1 MKKRILRMLAAT
13 CMATVLLAGMAMT
26 ASAAQPD
33 YSKEIEAMDKWLD
46 GLTLTP
52 GSGTST
58 PSNPAKPSGS
68 VETAKTLTEDEL
80 KAYADKVFEL
90 VNKEREKAGVS
101 PLEYREDLAEAAQI
115 RAQEI
120 VTHKSHTRPNGEDFD
135 SVMDEFNIE
144 RRACGENIYRY
155 QTTPEKAMQGWMD
168 SDGHR
173 RNILKEKY
181 TAIGVG
187 IYQGQDGKLYW
198 TQLFIEEK

>member
-13 CMATVLLAGMAMT
+13 CMATVLLAGMAVT
-26 ASAAQPD
+26 VSAAQPD

-46 GLTLTP
+46 GLTITP

-68 VETAKTLTEDEL
+68 AETAKTLTEDEL

-101 PLEYREDLAEAAQI
+101 PLEYREDLAEAATI
-115 RAQEI
+115 RVKES
-120 VTHKSHTRPNGEDFD
+120 VTLKSHTRPDGRKFSTVFD
-135 SVMDEFNIE
+135 DLGIT
-144 RRACGENIYRY
+144 RGWAGENLYRGPA
-155 QTTPEKAMQGWMD
+155 TPEKAMQGWMD
-168 SDGHR
+168 SEGHR
-173 RNILKEKY
+173 DNILDENF
-181 TAIGVG
+181 TAIGVSV
-187 IYQGQDGKLYW
+187 YQGQDGKLYW